1 MLQLSSRKNTP
12 LTHQT
17 FDGIRILRVTSNPS
31 YPFALRDDSCLL
43 SATITQETPVGFGAY
58 LLTTAGHGHPSD
70 SYENCFTLDPAL
82 FYLTDGDVIRIS
94 NSGAIHVIYRRHAN
108 ANSLLVT
115 ERCNS
120 FCVMCS
126 QPPRDVDDSYLID
139 EYLTA
144 LPLIDRGTPEIG
156 ITGGEPTLLGARFL
170 ELVVAIKAHLPDT
183 ALHILTNGRNFSDS
197 ELASRL
203 AEIAHPDLMLGIP
216 LYSDV
221 PSIHDFVVQADG
233 AFDETIEGI
242 LNLKQR
248 RARVEIRVVIHQ
260 HTYERLP
267 KLAHFIARNLQ
278 FVDHVALMGL
288 EAMGFGRTN
297 YQNLF
302 VDPVDYQRELLEA
315 TLILDQAAIRTSIY
329 NHQLCVVP
337 KTVRR
342 FATQSISDW
351 KRDYIDECERCLAKA
366 QCGGFF
372 SSVIGKQS
380 RGISPLVEI

>member
-1 MLQLSSRKNTP
+1 
-12 LTHQT
+12 
-17 FDGIRILRVTSNPS
+17 
-31 YPFALRDDSCLL
+31 
-43 SATITQETPVGFGAY
+43 
-58 LLTTAGHGHPSD
+58 
-70 SYENCFTLDPAL
+70 
-82 FYLTDGDVIRIS
+82 
-94 NSGAIHVIYRRHAN
+94 
-108 ANSLLVT
+108 
-115 ERCNS
+115 
-120 FCVMCS
+120 MCS
-126 QPPRDVDDSYLID
+126 QPPRDINDDYLID
-139 EYLTA
+139 EYLAA
-144 LPLIDRGTPEIG
+144 LPLIDRGTSEIG
-156 ITGGEPTLLGARFL
+156 ITGGEPTLLGDRFL
-170 ELVVAIKAHLPDT
+170 KLVEAIKAHLPDT
-183 ALHILTNGRNFSDS
+183 ALHILTNGRNFKNPA
-197 ELASRL
+197 LASRL
-203 AEIAHPDLMLGIP
+203 AAIAHPDLMLGIP

-248 RARVEIRVVIHQ
+248 RIRVEVRVVIHQ

-297 YQNLF
+297 YQDLF

-315 TLILDQAAIRTSIY
+315 TLTLDQAAIRTSIY

-337 KTVRR
+337 TMVRR

-351 KRDYIDECERCLAKA
+351 KRDYVEECERCLVKA

-380 RGISPLVEI
+380 RGVSPLLEI